1 VKKDEIHKLYENH
14 RITILNKNR
23 IKISCN
29 KCGGKGK
36 IIGIPCDINQDEDTI
51 KKKDC
56 DVCGGIGIL
65 RIKIETIKK
74 GIPIQLFVCEKCNG
88 TGIESQKVL
97 QREHMENSNF
107 LYPLSCNVCDG
118 TGILKRD

>member
-1 VKKDEIHKLYENH
+1 MKKDEFYKLYENR

-23 IKISCN
+23 IKIPCN

-36 IIGIPCDINQDEDTI
+36 IIGIPCDINQEEDMN

-97 QREHMENSNF
+97 QREHKANRNF
-107 LYPLSCNVCDG
+107 LYPISCNVCEG
-118 TGILKRD
+118 TGILKRN

>member
-1 VKKDEIHKLYENH
+1 MKKDEFYKLYENR

-23 IKISCN
+23 IKIPCN
-29 KCGGKGK
+29 K
-36 IIGIPCDINQDEDTI
+36 
-51 KKKDC
+51 
-56 DVCGGIGIL
+56 CGGIGIL

-97 QREHMENSNF
+97 QREHKANRNF
-107 LYPLSCNVCDG
+107 LYPISCNVCEG
-118 TGILKRD
+118 TGILKRN